1 MWLRSDLRLV
11 VLLMC
16 RGMMAAIPFTAVLVE
31 EAAEIVEAH
40 VVATLPSSATRLIMI
55 GDHQQLR
62 PKVNQYDLQVLLPTL
77 L

>member
-1 MWLRSDLRLV
+1 
-11 VLLMC
+11 
-16 RGMMAAIPFTAVLVE
+16 MAAIPFTAVLVE

-40 VVATLPSSATRLIMI
+40 VVAALPSSATRLIMI

-62 PKVNQYDLQVLLPTL
+62 PKVNQYDLQVLLSTL